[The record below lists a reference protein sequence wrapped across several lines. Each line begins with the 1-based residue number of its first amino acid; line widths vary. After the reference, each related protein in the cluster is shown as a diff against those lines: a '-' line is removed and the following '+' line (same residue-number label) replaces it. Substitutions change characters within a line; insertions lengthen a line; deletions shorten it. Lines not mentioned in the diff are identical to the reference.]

1 MTQLGEKQQD
11 FTESDPAFSLIIT
24 SFVYFCMCKLIRNTA
39 MKQIVFL
46 SLGIAALICSCSRS
60 LTDVGYS
67 SFSELQYNTLSVKS
81 NIEGDYFLP
90 TMGGTIIKSYK
101 PSAREYKVYN
111 FVTDNDIEYLYNSRI
126 AMRLQ
131 LLSEFYSL
139 FSNQKF
145 NSENMRKEYLTLMS
159 PHVKE
164 CAESYNLKNNNPL
177 GIWQIFKPYPGL
189 DIPTAR
195 YLISYQDNDWFS
207 IKQEG
212 DDSEVRLRILL
223 VGKHLRPVVAEI
235 ENPSFGIMAS
245 LEDGL
250 NLGSG
255 YSRKGNWENS
265 TNGSYK
271 RSESYN
277 NYLASLVY
285 KQCTDKTKVN
295 YVTEKDIL
303 LFADKLVDERKAFL
317 RDMYALLSSNPGA
330 DNNRKFEKICDET
343 VSVPIRDALKEIHSA
358 NNKDRSKGIWKPIEP
373 RDKNNC
379 QIAYDKNNWFKID
392 EAATDSLCLQ
402 VVFYGR
408 KLYPLITG
416 ICNKDY
422 NLLIQQD
429 YESNRSMSPGFG
441 L

>member
-46 SLGIAALICSCSRS
+46 SLGIAALLCSCSRS

-67 SFSELQYNTLSVKS
+67 SFSELQYNTLSAKTD
-81 NIEGDYFLP
+81 GRDYFSPLRGVEVFPYRP
-90 TMGGTIIKSYK
+90 TALKYK
-101 PSAREYKVYN
+101 LYN
-111 FVTDNDIEYLYNSRI
+111 YVTDNDIEHLYDSKI

-131 LLSEFYSL
+131 LLSEFYSQ
-139 FSNQKF
+139 FGVQNF
-145 NSENMRKEYLTLMS
+145 NLGKINKEYMALMS
-159 PHVKE
+159 PQVRE
-164 CAESYNLKNNNPL
+164 SAESYSLKDNSPL

-189 DIPTAR
+189 DVTATK
-195 YLISYQDNDWFS
+195 YEISYKGNDWFS
-207 IKQEG
+207 VRPKG
-212 DDSEVRLRILL
+212 DVTEVRLRILL
-223 VGKHLRPVVAEI
+223 AGKHLQPVVAEI
-235 ENPSFGIMAS
+235 ENPSFGITV
-245 LEDGL
+245 DRG
-250 NLGSG
+250 LGSDIGRG
-255 YSRKGNWENS
+255 YAIKGDWENY
-265 TNGSYK
+265 TEAPYR

-277 NYLASLVY
+277 KFLASIVY
-285 KQCTDKTKVN
+285 KQCTSKTKVN

-317 RDMYALLSSNPGA
+317 RDMYALLSSEPDA
-330 DNNRKFEKICDET
+330 DNNSKFEKICDET